1 MAQVAYKKVYEALRE
16 RIADKTYDVGAFLPP
31 EPELEKQ
38 FGVSRTTVR
47 RAIGLLVQEGFLSV
61 KQGSGTSVI
70 SRKATQS
77 FNRFTSISETLA
89 QKGHKIGL
97 KSSYTERVKADE
109 RLATLL
115 DVAVGTPLICVHRI
129 KTADGKSVC
138 IMRNYILEELVPD
151 LDVEQEI
158 PLLYDFLYERYGIS
172 YNGSKDLISA
182 CNASFEQAQLL
193 DIKPRDALVC
203 ICRTCYMG
211 NRPCEVDMVDIVADI
226 YQCEVFIGEKST

>member
-47 RAIGLLVQEGFLSV
+47 RAIGLLVQDGFLSV

-138 IMRNYILEELVPD
+138 IMRNYIL
-151 LDVEQEI
+151 
-158 PLLYDFLYERYGIS
+158 
-172 YNGSKDLISA
+172 
-182 CNASFEQAQLL
+182 
-193 DIKPRDALVC
+193 
-203 ICRTCYMG
+203 
-211 NRPCEVDMVDIVADI
+211 
-226 YQCEVFIGEKST
+226 